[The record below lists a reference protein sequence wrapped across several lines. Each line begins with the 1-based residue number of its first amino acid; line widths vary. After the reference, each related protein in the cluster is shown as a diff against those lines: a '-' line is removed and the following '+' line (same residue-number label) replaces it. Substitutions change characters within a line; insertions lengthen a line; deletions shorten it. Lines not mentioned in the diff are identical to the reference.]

1 MLTKLIRLIV
11 VVFCISILWNCAGT
25 HGTLGMY
32 AFPYPTST
40 VRQTIDS
47 ILKEN
52 PLMDA
57 SDTLTKNSSSGTL
70 DYNRYNYGENKY
82 FYIQIYIDSVK
93 FIKIKYSFYADSVW
107 QSLNNRTGISINYVS
122 FFNDSEYPSE
132 IHYSEGLNPL
142 PEAKLQIVRKAFEKY
157 FLDLISKRMRCSYHL
172 IEDPSDFYYG
182 R

>member
-32 AFPYPTST
+32 AFPYPTSE
-40 VRQTIDS
+40 VRQCIDS

-52 PLMDA
+52 PLMNA
-57 SDTLTKNSSSGTL
+57 SDTLLEYPFGRTYEYFKINLYL
-70 DYNRYNYGENKY
+70 DNQKY
-82 FYIQIYIDSVK
+82 MEIECN
-93 FIKIKYSFYADSVW
+93 FYADTVW
-107 QSLNNRTGISINYVS
+107 QSKNNRTGISIDFVR
-122 FFNDSEYPSE
+122 FFQDPEYPSSY
-132 IHYSEGLNPL
+132 HYSEGLREL
-142 PEAKLQIVRKAFEKY
+142 PENKIQIVRKAFEKY